1 MAERLTETNE
11 LYNKRVILNNEENQI
26 TLSNIRFDGSITKA
40 YYWGKPIDK
49 LAQLEDIMEKY
60 GIESVE
66 ELDKLID
73 GLQASVKVLIE
84 RSERY
89 KTDRDTWK
97 RACELACQNISVVKI
112 ITNDDIE
119 NNIDNLPKYFYEKA
133 KKEL

>member
-66 ELDKLID
+66 ELNKKLAD
-73 GLQASVKVLIE
+73 GI
-84 RSERY
+84 
-89 KTDRDTWK
+89 TWQ
-97 RACELACQNISVVKI
+97 RACELANEECNKLSKYDEI
-112 ITNDDIE
+112 IDELNFSPYTSDYFYKQTKMKE
-119 NNIDNLPKYFYEKA
+119 NNKQQL
-133 KKEL
+133 

>member
-60 GIESVE
+60 
-66 ELDKLID
+66 
-73 GLQASVKVLIE
+73 
-84 RSERY
+84 
-89 KTDRDTWK
+89 
-97 RACELACQNISVVKI
+97 
-112 ITNDDIE
+112 DIE
-119 NNIDNLPKYFYEKA
+119 DLEQ
-133 KKEL
+133 

>member
-60 GIESVE
+60 GIEDLEQYVQKMH
-66 ELDKLID
+66 ELE
-73 GLQASVKVLIE
+73 Q
-84 RSERY
+84 
-89 KTDRDTWK
+89 DRDTWK
-97 RACELACQNISVVKI
+97 RACELASSRVSWCPAKQGECDCAKENRNC
-112 ITNDDIE
+112 TN
-119 NNIDNLPKYFYEKA
+119 YFYEKA
-133 KKEL
+133 KKKL